1 MIAHKDQTACWAEP
15 GTPKTYPLSYEA
27 YRRAREAEERPL
39 PRHQALGTAVDR
51 HMWDRWRMPPAP
63 EVEVRLTMRADA
75 PPRVRRMAME
85 ILRVIRRGWP
95 ADEAIRHVSR
105 RFGLRQ
111 ARAQTCLAACLGVQR
126 RPVPEDAAPPV
137 ERVTWP
143 FSSPADWM

>member
-1 MIAHKDQTACWAEP
+1 MITPKDQTAGWVEP
-15 GTPKTYPLSYEA
+15 GTPHIYPLSYEA

-39 PRHQALGTAVDR
+39 PRHQALSIAVDR
-51 HMWDRWRMPPAP
+51 HMWDRWRMPPTS

-75 PPRVRRMAME
+75 PPRIRRMAME
-85 ILRVIRRGWP
+85 ILRVIRRGRP
-95 ADEAIRHVSR
+95 ADEAIRRVSR

-111 ARAQTCLAACLGVQR
+111 ARAQACLAACLGVQL
-126 RPVPEDAAPPV
+126 RPVHEDAAPPA